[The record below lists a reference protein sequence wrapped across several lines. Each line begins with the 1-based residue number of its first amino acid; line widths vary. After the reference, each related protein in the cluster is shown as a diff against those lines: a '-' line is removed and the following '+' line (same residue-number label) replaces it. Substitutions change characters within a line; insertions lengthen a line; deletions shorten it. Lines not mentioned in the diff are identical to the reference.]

1 MRKLLLARDAWFFG
15 LVAGSRKLPEAAFP
29 PALFALPGRDAA
41 EDYDA
46 MEQHSKTDSG
56 RIICKFFWSGNNY
69 ARPGAARSL
78 PTGAVR
84 RKRGRVGAASGSSGA
99 IFRGF
104 RSGLSRTWSTR
115 SWS

>member
-1 MRKLLLARDAWFFG
+1 MRKPLLEGDAWSFG
-15 LVAGSRKLPEAAFP
+15 LVAGSRKFPEGAFP
-29 PALFALPGRDAA
+29 PSLFALPGRDAA

-46 MEQHSKTDSG
+46 KERYVKTDSG

-84 RKRGRVGAASGSSGA
+84 RKRRRAGAASGSSGA